1 MAKINAVAAPNLI
14 IAPDTYSQSREEQFN
29 NELRLYFNRLNTYLN
44 TLQDTSGG
52 AGLSLPHIAAEYSA
66 DQFADGDN
74 TPTLVLWDS
83 APSLQGFILNADG
96 TATALEDGV
105 YKIDYSLQF
114 ANTENVALDAQ
125 VWLQVNSEDVVGSS
139 SIFTLPARKSA
150 GVYSYIVGYSSIVFE
165 ILAGQK
171 VGLWWAA
178 EQAYESGVQ
187 DGLYMYH
194 QDAITSP
201 YNAPSNPSAIGSITF
216 VSRS

>member
-1 MAKINAVAAPNLI
+1 MAKIKAVAAPNLI
-14 IAPDTYSQSREEQFN
+14 LAPETYSQSREEQLN

-44 TLQDTSGG
+44 TLQDSSGG
-52 AGLSLPHIAAEYSA
+52 SGLSMPHIAAEYSA
-66 DQFADGDN
+66 DQFAAGDN
-74 TPTLVLWDS
+74 TPTLVLWDN
-83 APSLQGFILNADG
+83 APSLQGFTLNPDG

-125 VWLQVNSEDVVGSS
+125 VWLKVNNEDVSGSS

-150 GVYSYIVGYSSIVFE
+150 GVFSYVVGYSSVVFE
-165 ILAGQK
+165 ILAGQSL
-171 VGLWWAA
+171 GLWWAV

-201 YNAPSNPSAIGSITF
+201 YSAPSNPSAIGSITF
-216 VSRS
+216 VSRN